1 MFSPRFSRFSA
12 LIPVC
17 ALSLALLTGCN
28 KQPSSASAGSPTNA
42 KGGGRGGEVPVTVTK
57 VTQKDIPV
65 EIQVVG
71 NVEAF
76 STITVKAQVSGE
88 LTKVYFKEGDYV
100 KQGTPLF
107 SIDRRPVEA
116 EVNQVQAN
124 LARQN
129 AFLKQTEAN
138 LARDMAQEQ
147 YAKQQSERY
156 AQLAKEGIFS
166 KEQYEQQATAA
177 NVASQ
182 TVVADHAAIESAKAD
197 IEATKATLENTRLKL
212 SYTEIRSPID
222 GRTGNIL
229 IKQGNLVAPNTTD
242 LTTINQVQPIYVTFS
257 VPESQLPAIK
267 SSMAG
272 GRLPVY
278 AKPQDEQAPPEQGY
292 LAFVD
297 NTVDVNTGT
306 IKLKGL
312 FENEHLKLWPGQ
324 FVRVTLRLATQ
335 ANALVLP
342 NQAIQTGQ
350 EGPYVYVVKE
360 DRSVESRK
368 VATGARLE
376 QELVIEDGL
385 KLGET
390 VVLDG
395 QLRLAPGMKV
405 QIREPGSGPRGNRK
419 KGAS

>member
-1 MFSPRFSRFSA
+1 MNRTLPA
-12 LIPVC
+12 LASIGALC
-17 ALSLALLTGCN
+17 A
-28 KQPSSASAGSPTNA
+28 
-42 KGGGRGGEVPVTVTK
+42 
-57 VTQKDIPV
+57 
-65 EIQVVG
+65 
-71 NVEAF
+71 
-76 STITVKAQVSGE
+76 
-88 LTKVYFKEGDYV
+88 
-100 KQGTPLF
+100 
-107 SIDRRPVEA
+107 
-116 EVNQVQAN
+116 
-124 LARQN
+124 
-129 AFLKQTEAN
+129 
-138 LARDMAQEQ
+138 
-147 YAKQQSERY
+147 
-156 AQLAKEGIFS
+156 
-166 KEQYEQQATAA
+166 
-177 NVASQ
+177 
-182 TVVADHAAIESAKAD
+182 
-197 IEATKATLENTRLKL
+197 
-212 SYTEIRSPID
+212 
-222 GRTGNIL
+222 IL
-229 IKQGNLVAPNTTD
+229 IASTLAVPSAAQQKAPARGNHDWAPKVPPGKHHTLPASLDTVQWGWLD
-242 LTTINQVQPIYVTFS
+242 PREKPKLTINSGDTVSIETMMHSHDKIQPGTTMAHRAPMLADTGMKRFIAETS
-257 VPESQLPAIK
+257 SRSAHGELPAIK

-360 DRSVESRK
+360 DRCVESRK